1 MVPPKKT
8 GSSHLNR
15 GFMVPQG
22 FSVKFRIRLELIKTE
37 KEKKRNYVFTSVN
50 KIYRASADDNN
61 TGNQA
66 GSSPA

>member
-1 MVPPKKT
+1 
-8 GSSHLNR
+8 
-15 GFMVPQG
+15 MVPQG
-22 FSVKFRIRLELIKTE
+22 FSVKFRIRLELIKTK

-66 GSSPA
+66 GSSPALLTAVATLAGVC

>member
-1 MVPPKKT
+1 
-8 GSSHLNR
+8 
-15 GFMVPQG
+15 MVPQG
-22 FSVKFRIRLELIKTE
+22 FSVKFRIRLKTK

-66 GSSPA
+66 GSSPASLAAVATLAGVC